1 MDQIIAGR
9 FQTKAEAD
17 VAAARMANYVNKE
30 DITVF
35 HNNSPGQHGT
45 YPVGG
50 DENAD
55 PDAREAG
62 SPNTSAAAG
71 LTVGVIGTVIGGPVI
86 GLTAGGVAAY
96 TSSLVGALNAMEE
109 TGANGEPSRRP
120 GGIILAVRIA
130 SPDTEKRVILDLQ
143 EHGAADIERAYGEW
157 RNGDWVDFNPVE
169 RPKLVPETNT
179 HLG

>member
-17 VAAARMANYVNKE
+17 VAAARMANYVDKE
-30 DITVF
+30 DITIF
-35 HNNSPGQHGT
+35 HNNPPGQHGT
-45 YPVGG
+45 YPAGG
-50 DENAD
+50 DEHTD
-55 PDAREAG
+55 PDALEAQ

-71 LTVGVIGTVIGGPVI
+71 LTAGVIGTVIGGPVI
-86 GLTAGGVAAY
+86 GLAAGGVAAY
-96 TSSLVGALNAMEE
+96 TSSLVGALNGMEE
-109 TGANGEPSRRP
+109 AGADDEPSRRP
-120 GGIILAVRIA
+120 AGIILAVRIA
-130 SPDTEKRVILDLQ
+130 TPDTEKRVIFDLQ
-143 EHGAADIERAYGEW
+143 EHGAADIEKANGEW